1 MSPENKRALKN
12 ALYDSEMSQSEIA
25 RQTRMSR
32 QSINDVI
39 WGRNGNKKLI
49 AKVVSLIG
57 FDFTR
62 YHN

>member
-1 MSPENKRALKN
+1 MSPENKRALKTRLFDAN
-12 ALYDSEMSQSEIA
+12 MSQSEIA
-25 RQTRMSR
+25 RQLDMSR

-39 WGRNGNKKLI
+39 WGRNKNKKLI

-62 YHN
+62 YHT

>member
-1 MSPENKRALKN
+1 MSPENKRDLKTRLFDAN
-12 ALYDSEMSQSEIA
+12 MSQSEIA
-25 RQTRMSR
+25 RQLGMSR

-39 WGRNGNKKLI
+39 WGRNKNKKLI

-62 YHN
+62 YHT

>member
-1 MSPENKRALKN
+1 MSPENKRALKTRLFDAN
-12 ALYDSEMSQSEIA
+12 MSQSEIA
-25 RQTRMSR
+25 RQVGMSR
-32 QSINDVI
+32 QSINDII
-39 WGRNGNKKLI
+39 WGRNKNKKLT

>member
-1 MSPENKRALKN
+1 MSPENKRALKTRLFDAN
-12 ALYDSEMSQSEIA
+12 MSQSEIV
-25 RQTRMSR
+25 RQLDMSR

-39 WGRNGNKKLI
+39 WGRNKNKKLI

-62 YHN
+62 YHT